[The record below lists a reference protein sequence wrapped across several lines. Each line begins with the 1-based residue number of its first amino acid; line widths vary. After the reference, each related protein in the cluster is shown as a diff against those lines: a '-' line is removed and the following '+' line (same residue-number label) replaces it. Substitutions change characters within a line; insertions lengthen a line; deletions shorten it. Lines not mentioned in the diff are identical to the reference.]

1 MGRGTGFCKRDS
13 PRSITLGSA
22 AAPTITR
29 VTKKEKS
36 IQYFVT
42 RRVVRIVTS
51 DPSRGHGARSRHA
64 STRGEYLGRVPS
76 QWLQGPGTSNVEMLV
91 FESVNDR
98 NTMAPPEELGAGT

>member
-51 DPSRGHGARSRHA
+51 EGSDVTIRKGLAACMVGVWLVARIREFAPCNHA
-64 STRGEYLGRVPS
+64 CVVVSDLGFHLLGRA
-76 QWLQGPGTSNVEMLV
+76 T
-91 FESVNDR
+91 
-98 NTMAPPEELGAGT
+98 A